1 MALEDLFPHTSLVGL
16 EERRKATKQIG
27 LTLWITGL
35 SGSGKTTLAVNLEK
49 QLVADG
55 IPAYVLDG
63 DTIRS
68 NFTKDLGFSDAD
80 RKENIRIA
88 GELAM
93 LLNENGV
100 IAIVSLVS
108 PFRQDRTRVLQNH
121 EGKGLYFKEIYVST
135 PIEIC
140 ESRDTKGLYAKAR
153 QNLLENF
160 TGITSVYE
168 PPLSP
173 YRSYNLTL
181 PENLH
186 IATADIYSEVKN
198 LRMKHEL

>member
-1 MALEDLFPHTSLVGL
+1 
-16 EERRKATKQIG
+16 
-27 LTLWITGL
+27 
-35 SGSGKTTLAVNLEK
+35 
-49 QLVADG
+49 
-55 IPAYVLDG
+55 
-63 DTIRS
+63 
-68 NFTKDLGFSDAD
+68 
-80 RKENIRIA
+80 
-88 GELAM
+88 
-93 LLNENGV
+93 
-100 IAIVSLVS
+100 
-108 PFRQDRTRVLQNH
+108 
-121 EGKGLYFKEIYVST
+121 VST

-153 QNLLENF
+153 QNRLENF

-198 LRMKHEL
+198 LRMNHEL

>member
-63 DTIRS
+63 DTIRG

-108 PFRQDRTRVLQNH
+108 PFRQDRARVLQNH

-153 QNLLENF
+153 QNRLENF

-198 LRMKHEL
+198 LRMNHEL

>member
-153 QNLLENF
+153 QNRLENF